1 MTTSNPCSPRQMCR
15 ASGSDC
21 LLLDPAG
28 AHFTLGPRQRGY
40 FAARRK
46 FADIP
51 PSPARHTAKRSFVVI
66 TSSRQ
71 TRRLLRT
78 DYSVPSPRQNAA
90 GAMRNVCDG
99 TSSSCFEV
107 QPPRRERNIG
117 RRRRRSSIAARQAV
131 GERAKLSES
140 AKTRSDQ
147 STSVALYTQCTCN
160 VPLNAVVDTRD
171 LSIMIRCTIRLD
183 PSRDLRN
190 Y

>member
-131 GERAKLSES
+131 GKRQNQVRSVDFSGVVYAMHLQRSSERSCRYARSVHNDS
-140 AKTRSDQ
+140 MHDSTRPVS
-147 STSVALYTQCTCN
+147 
-160 VPLNAVVDTRD
+160 
-171 LSIMIRCTIRLD
+171 
-183 PSRDLRN
+183 
-190 Y
+190 